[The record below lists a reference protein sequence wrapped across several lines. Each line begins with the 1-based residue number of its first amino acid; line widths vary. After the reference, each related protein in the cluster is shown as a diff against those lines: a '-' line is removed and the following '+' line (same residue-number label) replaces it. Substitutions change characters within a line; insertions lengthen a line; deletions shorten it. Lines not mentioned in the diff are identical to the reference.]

1 MADMSPEGGE
11 GPLPAIKAEAV
22 SPVEEYRRID
32 PLMKQPLKAGSSYFL
47 VNRRWYTEWLQ
58 WVGHPS
64 VQSPQLRP
72 ADPPLIDGLDL
83 SQGAGG
89 STDGLRPRTH
99 SWTKDRP
106 GEIDNRELLEV
117 GSATAMKR
125 SLSGHDYEIVP
136 EDAWDLLYE
145 WYGGGPPIKRR
156 AIQEAS
162 GGVRLELFGLS
173 LKAYRSSDMAG
184 LPKEII
190 ESKNSTIRQLKERLC
205 TEMDLEPQDVRMWDY
220 FDNKIFGLLE
230 DEMDASLHDKRIMDN
245 NPILLEEKDAD
256 GQFTFV
262 EEMKS
267 NATNTAGATS
277 SGSGYYSSS
286 YQNSSADVPMV
297 GEAIQRGAVG
307 LQNLGNTCFMNSSI
321 QCLSNIP
328 KLREYFLELDKERL
342 NRTAHKTQGKLAEAF
357 ADLLKMMWGEGTSKV
372 APRNFKYQVGQFAEQ
387 FSGYGQQDSMELI
400 EYVLDGLKEDCNTV
414 QGPKPYIELKEAD
427 GRPDEEVAREALDA
441 YHLRN
446 NSRVD
451 DLFVGL
457 FKSVV
462 RCPEK
467 ECGRVSVTFD
477 PFLSAKLSLT
487 STAEQRQT
495 SFSLLLVREAV
506 KGYQQVKV
514 RVNKE
519 ASVKEL
525 IQAAAEEVGEG
536 LEASKCILV
545 EVWNKKVH
553 QFLEE
558 NTCVDSI
565 RAEDHLLLSEVSDAT
580 AFHVTNEQR
589 WGSSGS
595 YGFNALN
602 SPEEGSD
609 PTPSSSSS
617 FGVVLNHRKA
627 SNSHSVW
634 SSFDHLGV
642 PFLLAIRKDATMR
655 EMYAEVRRY
664 MKQALDIHAG
674 PEAWRIHRLEKYAR
688 DGVSIDP
695 DSDKRMDFKGS
706 REYFSVEWLE
716 EDAIPSLLHQ
726 DPFRNTNEDVSDG
739 EVDLTHLL
747 QLFVQDERLGNTDA
761 WYCSRCKEH
770 REAYKQLQFHHCPP
784 VLVIQLK
791 RFQYNRWSRER
802 LNTPVC
808 FPLEGLDLRPF
819 CTASSR
825 ESFESPPIYDLAAL
839 SKHIGSLG
847 GGHYVAFCRS
857 SIDGSWYHFDDGS
870 VRQCSEQEV
879 SADKVGAYVLFY
891 IRRDI
896 RPQTFGATS

>member
-1 MADMSPEGGE
+1 MA
-11 GPLPAIKAEAV
+11 V
-22 SPVEEYRRID
+22 
-32 PLMKQPLKAGSSYFL
+32 
-47 VNRRWYTEWLQ
+47 
-58 WVGHPS
+58 
-64 VQSPQLRP
+64 
-72 ADPPLIDGLDL
+72 
-83 SQGAGG
+83 G
-89 STDGLRPRTH
+89 ST
-99 SWTKDRP
+99 
-106 GEIDNRELLEV
+106 
-117 GSATAMKR
+117 TAMKR
-125 SLSGHDYEIVP
+125 SLSEHADYEIVP

-156 AIQEAS
+156 AIREAQ
-162 GGVRLELFGLS
+162 GGVMVELFGLS
-173 LKAYRSSDMAG
+173 LKAYRSSDMNG
-184 LPKEII
+184 FPKEII
-190 ESKNSTIRQLKERLC
+190 ESKYATIRELKERLC
-205 TEMDLEPQDVRMWDY
+205 EEMELDARDVRIWDY
-220 FDNKIFGLLE
+220 FDNKPFASLE
-230 DEMDASLHDKRIMDN
+230 EDLDGYLHDKRIMDN
-245 NPILLEEKDAD
+245 NPILLEERDAN
-256 GQFTFV
+256 GEFTFV
-262 EEMKS
+262 KDMQTS
-267 NATNTAGATS
+267 SQAAAVTS
-277 SGSGYYSSS
+277 SGSGYYSSYNS
-286 YQNSSADVPMV
+286 YSSADVPMV
-297 GEAIQRGAVG
+297 GEPIQRGAVG

-328 KLREYFLELDKERL
+328 QLREYFLDLDKERL
-342 NRTAHKTQGKLAEAF
+342 NRTAHKTQGKLAESF
-357 ADLLKMMWGEGTSKV
+357 ADLLKMMWRENTAKV

-400 EYVLDGLKEDCNTV
+400 EYVLDGLKEDCNSV

-427 GRPDEEVAREALDA
+427 GRPDEEVAREALAA
-441 YHLRN
+441 YRQRN
-446 NSRVD
+446 SSRVD

-495 SFSLLLVREAV
+495 SFTLLLVRDSV

-525 IQAAAEEVGEG
+525 IQAAADEVGEG

-553 QFLEE
+553 QFIEE

-589 WGSSGS
+589 ARWGASGSSYSMSETEPPLPG
-595 YGFNALN
+595 
-602 SPEEGSD
+602 E

-617 FGVVLNHRKA
+617 FGAVLNHRKA
-627 SNSHSVW
+627 SNSNSVW

-642 PFLLAIRKDATMR
+642 PILLAIRKAATMR
-655 EMYAEVRRY
+655 EMYAQVRRY
-664 MKQALDIHAG
+664 MKQTLDIQVA
-674 PEAWRIHRLEKYAR
+674 PEAWRIVRCEKYSAR
-688 DGVSIDP
+688 DGTLIDAE
-695 DSDKRMDFKGS
+695 SDELLDLKGS
-706 REYFSVEWLE
+706 REYFAIEWME
-716 EDAIPSLLHQ
+716 ETSIPSLLHQ
-726 DPFRNTNEDVSDG
+726 DPFRHTSEEVSDG
-739 EVDLTHLL
+739 DVDLTHLL
-747 QLFVQDERLGNTDA
+747 QLFVQDERLGTTDA

-802 LNTPVC
+802 LNTSVS

-819 CTASSR
+819 CTASSK

-857 SIDGSWYHFDDGS
+857 SEDGSWYHFDDGS
-870 VRQCSEQEV
+870 VRKCSEQEV
-879 SADKVGAYVLFY
+879 SADKVRITVDFTKNRGAKHGSLTCSVSWIWRTAADLDLDPVCIASPTQACMLASMLRQRACVPMRTLQAARSKTTLIMGPPGGGKGTISKKLIKDFDFHH
-891 IRRDI
+891 ISSGDMLRSQALRCSL
-896 RPQTFGATS
+896 QTLQHMRERERERERER